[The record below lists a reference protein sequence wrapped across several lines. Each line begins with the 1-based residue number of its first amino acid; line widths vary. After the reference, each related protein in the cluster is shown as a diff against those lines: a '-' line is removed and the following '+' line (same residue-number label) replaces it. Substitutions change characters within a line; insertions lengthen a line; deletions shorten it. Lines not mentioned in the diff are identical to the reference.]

1 MDGTAD
7 YAAVGADDA
16 ADAVILTSLDATAA
30 GAVPSLW
37 MDVVR
42 RWAMACWLDLYIF
55 KIDSL

>member
-16 ADAVILTSLDATAA
+16 ADAVILTSLYATAA

-42 RWAMACWLDLYIF
+42 RWAMACWLDLYI
-55 KIDSL
+55 